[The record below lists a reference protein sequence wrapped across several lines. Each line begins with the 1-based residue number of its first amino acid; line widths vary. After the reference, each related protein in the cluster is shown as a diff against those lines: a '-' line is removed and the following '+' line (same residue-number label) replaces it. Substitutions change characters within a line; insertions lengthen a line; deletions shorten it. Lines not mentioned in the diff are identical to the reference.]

1 MPVFVILGFDSVRL
15 SSGLYKHEL
24 MGVRLAESL
33 AAAEAI
39 AASEWGEQFTYT
51 EIEARAIEK

>member
-1 MPVFVILGFDSVRL
+1 MPVLVILGFDSVRL

-24 MGVRLAESL
+24 MGLRVAKTLE
-33 AAAEAI
+33 AAEAI